1 MLVARMES
9 VRLLAL
15 VAQEGWRVHHMD
27 VKSTFINS
35 DLKEV
40 YVHQPPGFI
49 IPSKENKV
57 LHLCKALYG
66 LQQAPQ
72 AWNAKLTPLS
82 SKWGSSRVL
91 MRLLSTGGTRVAM
104 PCW

>member
-1 MLVARMES
+1 
-9 VRLLAL
+9 
-15 VAQEGWRVHHMD
+15 
-27 VKSTFINS
+27 
-35 DLKEV
+35 
-40 YVHQPPGFI
+40 
-49 IPSKENKV
+49 
-57 LHLCKALYG
+57 